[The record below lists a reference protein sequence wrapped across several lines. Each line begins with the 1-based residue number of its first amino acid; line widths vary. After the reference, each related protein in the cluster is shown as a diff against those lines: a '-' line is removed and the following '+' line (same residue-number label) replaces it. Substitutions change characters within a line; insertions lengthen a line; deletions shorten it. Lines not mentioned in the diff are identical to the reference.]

1 LTDSS
6 SKRSKGFSPE
16 NIIDNNYIIEK
27 KSLWPPNFHL
37 RKFNLPPPI
46 RKLYFSS
53 PSFKPSHFP
62 RVVSQ
67 GFWLMWHH
75 IRHAS
80 MVSRQLLGGKSD
92 YVNSSG
98 GQIDFIIKIT
108 KINFQNVCKCFFEN
122 LCNLK
127 SLIRFNIKHP
137 YKFCL
142 AQKNWYQFYFCFIE
156 SCSILYMMHVL
167 KLFELYTVSF
177 LCLFG
182 HRCSYFLLLSHF
194 DVYSVIDALIIY

>member
-1 LTDSS
+1 LKKNPCDLLTFICESS
-6 SKRSKGFSPE
+6 IYLPQSE
-16 NIIDNNYIIEK
+16 NSIFLLHLLNRPI
-27 KSLWPPNFHL
+27 FHGWF
-37 RKFNLPPPI
+37 R
-46 RKLYFSS
+46 
-53 PSFKPSHFP
+53 
-62 RVVSQ
+62 Q

-92 YVNSSG
+92 YVNCSG